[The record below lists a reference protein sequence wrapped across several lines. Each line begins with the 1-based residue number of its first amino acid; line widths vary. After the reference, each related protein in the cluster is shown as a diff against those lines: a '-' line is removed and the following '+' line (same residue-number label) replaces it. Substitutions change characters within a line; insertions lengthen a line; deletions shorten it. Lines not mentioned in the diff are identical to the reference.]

1 MLQSFSEMGSN
12 ESRCCSWSCSHT
24 EKDDVGCK
32 QEPQETEVF
41 LQDTQCDAEEM
52 TVGDSGP
59 LNLDPVVSKPILDF
73 AQKMSEDIITQAL
86 QLFWEV
92 EIQYKDL
99 PFIDS
104 GSDYII

>member
-1 MLQSFSEMGSN
+1 
-12 ESRCCSWSCSHT
+12 
-24 EKDDVGCK
+24 
-32 QEPQETEVF
+32 
-41 LQDTQCDAEEM
+41 M

-104 GSDYII
+104 GSDYIIWPEGRKPEQSHLLLLPMNLNQVEFLSCWRIAAAFL